1 MGRKKFL
8 SLAIMV
14 VVLAVSFPVN
24 TFAADG
30 GSADNGI
37 VALSDNT
44 WERTITQ
51 RLTVTYKDYANV
63 NHNLVFTIRC
73 TAAGGWSEGNYG
85 YVSEAV
91 FLTPTDAAID
101 GQPVPMTKD
110 GTAVETSSTYYQNY
124 IVNNSKMIVKVTIQC
139 DEWGSV
145 IMTAGEV
152 K

>member
-8 SLAIMV
+8 SLAILV

-51 RLTVTYKDYANV
+51 VLTIVYIGDYNV
-63 NHNLVFTIRC
+63 RHKIVFTVSC

-91 FLTPTDAAID
+91 FLTPTDATID
-101 GQPVPMTKD
+101 GQAVPMVKD
-110 GTAVETSSTYYQNY
+110 GTAVKKSSTYCQDY
-124 IVNNSKMIVKVTIQC
+124 IVNNSGQKVRVTIQC
-139 DEWGSV
+139 DEWGNV